1 MRMENRI
8 KDEDML
14 RRSDSPAV
22 TVLNMTSDRIFVRS
36 LEAVSKGIGFGV
48 EYGGCS
54 FWEDLDE
61 YERTYIPYF
70 DGVLFGLHDDEET
83 VLSFEE
89 FYYYLKIV
97 CEEYCDE
104 YPEERAKVMELLETY
119 RKRFHLTGNVTKE
132 KK

>member
-1 MRMENRI
+1 MSWRI
-8 KDEDML
+8 EDEEML
-14 RRSDSPAV
+14 RESDFPATDV
-22 TVLNMTSDRIFVRS
+22 INMISGSFFVEAM
-36 LEAVSKGIGFGV
+36 EAVSKGIGFGV
-48 EYGGCS
+48 DFGGCS

-89 FYYYLKIV
+89 FYYYLKIA
-97 CEEYCDE
+97 CEKYCKNHPQDA
-104 YPEERAKVMELLETY
+104 AKVMGSLETY

>member
-1 MRMENRI
+1 MRMEWRI

-14 RRSDSPAV
+14 RESDRPAV
-22 TVLNMTSDRIFVRS
+22 TVLNTITDDFFVKAIES
-36 LEAVSKGIGFGV
+36 VSNGIGFGV
-48 EYGGCS
+48 NMGACS